1 MNYIIIISLILLT
14 SQLAFANEDRLS
26 EDEYR
31 LMDSMSFEELL
42 ETELS
47 TGMPMKQRFVPSI
60 TSILTSEE
68 IVKSGAR
75 TLHEVLEQV
84 PGLHIYPSDLDLM
97 SEKIS
102 IRGIQTGFSPQ
113 VLFLMDGVSLNDLL
127 HGHPGFVFKMPI
139 SIIHRI
145 EVIRGPGS
153 AMHGADAFSGVVN
166 IISKKHEDIIDQI
179 GVRYGSFNTWEA
191 WTNQSVHTETFSLG
205 LSLSLMKSEGDDGRI
220 IQADAL
226 SSTAN
231 SAFSLAPGPAS
242 TGYDTA
248 YLHADISYKDIAAN
262 LLIERSR
269 DLGVGAGHL
278 RILDSRG
285 YVDRDKVL
293 TDIQH
298 TGNDWLKD
306 TVVKTRAYFSYLD
319 SQANYYAMPD
329 GVTVEGVT
337 YPDGRQG
344 KPYAKEYMAGLS
356 SNAIYRGL
364 DKHALNVAVGY
375 KYAKL
380 DPSQVKN
387 FNNGGFNGTLTDVT
401 DDPNLTYML
410 EHTRTN
416 IYVSLQDIYAIDD
429 DLDFTAGVRYDYYDD
444 FRSAFNP
451 RLALVWQQ
459 HNNLTIKAMYGR
471 AFRAP
476 SFGEL
481 YEINNPKL
489 VGNPDLKPETIDTY
503 EIAINHREKLHT
515 RVNIFYYQAK
525 DLIDYVYDPLTL
537 KSYAKN
543 VKDQTGYG
551 AELELEYGISDSI
564 GLRGNY
570 AYQHSKDSDT
580 KERVANAPVHQAFA
594 QIEYK
599 PSRYW
604 NANVQYFYIGKRYRE
619 STDPRDPVDADS
631 LVNLTIERRDIFK
644 GLDALVSA
652 RNLFDRDYREP
663 SSISIPNDYPMQ
675 GLSLFA
681 ELRYKF

>member
-1 MNYIIIISLILLT
+1 MNYKIVISLILLI
-14 SQLAFANEDRLS
+14 SQLAFANEDHLS

-42 ETELS
+42 ETDVS
-47 TGMPMKQRFVPSI
+47 TGVPMKQRFVPSI

-127 HGHPGFVFKMPI
+127 NGHPGFVFKMPI

-179 GVRYGSFNTWEA
+179 GVRYGSFSTWEA

-205 LSLSLMKSEGDDGRI
+205 LSLSLMKSEGDEGRI
-220 IQADAL
+220 VEQDDAL
-226 SSTAN
+226 ASGPVSTR
-231 SAFSLAPGPAS
+231 
-242 TGYDTA
+242 YDTA
-248 YLHADISYKDIAAN
+248 YLHADISYKDIAVN
-262 LLIERSR
+262 LLVERSR

-278 RILDSRG
+278 HILDQRG
-285 YVDRDKVL
+285 YIDRDKVL

-306 TVVKTRAYFSYLD
+306 SVVKTKAYFSYLD
-319 SQANYYAMPD
+319 SQANYYPRNSWQ
-329 GVTVEGVT
+329 E
-337 YPDGRQG
+337 G

-364 DKHALNVAVGY
+364 DKHALNVGVGY

-429 DLDFTAGVRYDYYDD
+429 ELDFTAGVRYDYYDD

-451 RLALVWQQ
+451 RLALVWHQ

-489 VGNPDLKPETIDTY
+489 VGNRDLKPETIDTY

-551 AELELEYGISDSI
+551 AELELEYGLSDSI

-604 NANVQYFYIGKRYRE
+604 NTNVQYFYIGKRYRE

-652 RNLFDRDYREP
+652 RNLFDTDYREP